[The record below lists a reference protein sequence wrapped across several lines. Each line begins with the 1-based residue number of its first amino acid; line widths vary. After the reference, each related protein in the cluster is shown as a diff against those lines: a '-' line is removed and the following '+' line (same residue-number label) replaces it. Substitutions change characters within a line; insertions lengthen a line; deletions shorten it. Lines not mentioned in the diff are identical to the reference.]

1 MAAPRT
7 STFFH
12 GYAADFDAIY
22 GTSTGPV
29 NALVNGLF
37 RKSMRLRYEKTLE
50 GCDPIAGR
58 SVLDIGCGPGH
69 YSVQLAKRGAGR
81 IVGVDFA
88 EGMLEIARKHAA
100 AEGMADKCEF
110 IKADFF
116 THQFG
121 QPFDY
126 VIVMGFMDYVEDAK
140 AAVRRILELTAG
152 KAFFS
157 FPKGGGFLAW
167 QRQLRYRS
175 RCELYLYSEE
185 QIRGPF
191 AGLPGV
197 EVRIESIARDYFVT
211 AAKR

>member
-1 MAAPRT
+1 MAPRV

-22 GTSTGPV
+22 GTGTGPL
-29 NALVNGLF
+29 NAVVNGLF
-37 RKSMRLRYEKTLE
+37 RKSMRLRYEKTLQ
-50 GCDPIAGR
+50 GCQPIDGR

-69 YSVQLAKRGAGR
+69 YSVALARRGAAR

-88 EGMLEIARKHAA
+88 EGMLEIAKKHAA
-100 AEGMADKCEF
+100 AEGVGEKCEF

-116 THQFG
+116 THPFG

-126 VIVMGFMDYVEDAK
+126 VVAMGFMDYVEHAE
-140 AAVRRILELTAG
+140 AAVRRILELANG

-185 QIRGPF
+185 QIRGLF
-191 AGLPGV
+191 AGLPGI
-197 EVRIESIARDYFVT
+197 EVRIESISRDWFVT